1 MVTKL
6 QEIINYKKE
15 EFTFRRN
22 QTNNFEL
29 QSKVEKEKAWN
40 REIESDGEV
49 KEKRKRETGKNKLDL
64 MKYKD
69 KKD

>member
-22 QTNNFEL
+22 QTNNFDL
-29 QSKVEKEKAWN
+29 QSKIDKQTKPKIFNSWN
-40 REIESDGEV
+40 W
-49 KEKRKRETGKNKLDL
+49 
-64 MKYKD
+64 Y
-69 KKD
+69 